1 MSDEQTIMPIADSR
15 REVAEQPAVV
25 ARVLRELRSQI
36 QELAATLLERDIR
49 QFFLLGSGDSWFAG
63 LMARLAFERYGGVPV
78 EPLQAYE
85 YAAYGH
91 PGFEART
98 AAIIISSSGRPT
110 TTWDALERALATRAY
125 VVGISDQRYTG
136 NPFIEKAHTALV
148 PGAMKKGMPAQTTTA
163 TLAVLIDLAIE
174 FGRASGHLSSS
185 QADDNSAKLRSSV
198 EHMQTV
204 LVDSDNLA
212 GPLAQALQGRRFFTF
227 IGGGPSYGVAHV
239 GSALMAEGPQ
249 EVGLPLA
256 VEEFHHALR
265 FGTIAPTEPVVLIA
279 PTGQVSSRNLDTAR
293 SVSNWGAQLIA
304 IVDENDETITPLA
317 ETVFSLPPVPEPMSP
332 LLTLLPLHNLS
343 IHLAAQKIA
352 AGYHRPSTVP

>member
-185 QADDNSAKLRSSV
+185 QADDNSAKLRASV

-212 GPLAQALQGRRFFTF
+212 GPLAQAL
-227 IGGGPSYGVAHV
+227 
-239 GSALMAEGPQ
+239 LAEGPQ

-265 FGTIAPTEPVVLIA
+265 FGTIVPGEPVVLIA
-279 PTGQVSSRNLDTAR
+279 PTGQVSRRNLDTAQ
-293 SVSNWGAQLIA
+293 SVSNWGGQLIA
-304 IVDENDETITPLA
+304 IVDENDEVITPLA
-317 ETVFSLPPVPEPMSP
+317 ETAFILPPVPEPMSP
-332 LLTLLPLHNLS
+332 LLALLPLHNLS
-343 IHLAAQKIA
+343 VQLATHKIA
-352 AGYHRPSTVP
+352 AGYQRPAVVP

>member
-1 MSDEQTIMPIADSR
+1 
-15 REVAEQPAVV
+15 V
-25 ARVLRELRSQI
+25 ARVLRELHPQI
-36 QELAATLLERDIR
+36 QELAATWVARDVG
-49 QFFLLGSGDSWFAG
+49 QLFLLGSGDSWFVG
-63 LMARLAFERYGGVPV
+63 LMARLAFEQYGGVPV

-148 PGAMKKGMPAQTTTA
+148 PGAVKKGMPAQTTTA

-185 QADDNSAKLRSSV
+185 QADDNSTKLRASV

-212 GPLAQALQGRRFFTF
+212 GPLAQALQGRRFYTF

-239 GSALMAEGPQ
+239 GSALLAEGPQ

-265 FGTIAPTEPVVLIA
+265 FGTIVPGEPVVLIA
-279 PTGQVSSRNLDTAR
+279 PTGQVSRRNLDTAQ
-293 SVSNWGAQLIA
+293 SVSNWGGQLIA
-304 IVDENDETITPLA
+304 IVDENDEVITPLA
-317 ETVFSLPPVPEPMSP
+317 ETAFILPPVPEPMSP
-332 LLTLLPLHNLS
+332 LLALLPLHNLS
-343 IHLAAQKIA
+343 VQLATHKIA
-352 AGYHRPSTVP
+352 AGYQRPAVVP